1 MRYPLGPM
9 PHDPSFTNTLPQTAP
24 AQPRDRQWLTA
35 QTERAITFFNARK
48 AIREGRDPEGVKAK
62 LRAAGF
68 DFSESDLE
76 L

>member
-1 MRYPLGPM
+1 MRVPLGPM
-9 PHDPSFTNTLPQTAP
+9 SRYASFPNAQA

-68 DFSESDLE
+68 DFSEDELE
-76 L
+76 P

>member
-1 MRYPLGPM
+1 MRYPLGPT
-9 PHDPSFTNTLPQTAP
+9 PRGPNLTTGLPITP
-24 AQPRDRQWLTA
+24 TQPRDRQWLTA

>member
-1 MRYPLGPM
+1 MPRYASF
-9 PHDPSFTNTLPQTAP
+9 PSAQSV
-24 AQPRDRQWLTA
+24 QPRDREWLTA

-68 DFSESDLE
+68 DFSEDELE
-76 L
+76 S